1 MPKEIV
7 LGPASRSGQGAVQV
21 SWNPPQETA
30 QVEII
35 TSHRETEGEIEGV
48 SVQLDRAGINQL
60 IRNLRRARNVS
71 FEKDE

>member
-35 TSHRETEGEIEGV
+35 TSREETEGV